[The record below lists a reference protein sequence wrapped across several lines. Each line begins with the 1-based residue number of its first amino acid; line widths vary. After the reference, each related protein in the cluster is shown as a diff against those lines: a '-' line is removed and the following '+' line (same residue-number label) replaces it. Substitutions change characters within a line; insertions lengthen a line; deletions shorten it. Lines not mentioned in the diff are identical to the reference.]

1 MISKVISGKSFS
13 SLCAYLC
20 KDQARG
26 TILKSEGV
34 RDYDYRLMAM
44 DFEQQRELNP
54 AVKSP
59 VLHMILSYYPGE
71 KIEDDLMT
79 RIAEEYLRE
88 LGIQNTQAAI
98 IKHSDRKH
106 PHTHIVVNRINN
118 DGKTIKDNWIGLRAK
133 KTAQS
138 LTLKYGLIQ
147 AEKKTPELTQ
157 LERRSEYEII
167 RYEIYQHILDLLPVC
182 QSLDELK
189 KELAKLHVE
198 MIYKFKGVTMEIQ
211 GLSFKKGE
219 FKFKGSEIDRAFSYK
234 NLRKSLSPT
243 DQKYPQQ
250 KLSKKMDP
258 VQTETLEKRMEKTTE
273 QMGWLLEN
281 LTRPEKQEEN
291 TPSELLRK
299 KRGPGH

>member
-20 KDQARG
+20 KDQARAK
-26 TILKSEGV
+26 ILSSEGV
-34 RDYDYRLMAM
+34 RDYDYRLMAT
-44 DFEQQRELNP
+44 DFERQRELNP

-71 KIEDDLMT
+71 KIKDNLMA
-79 RIAEEYLRE
+79 RIAEEYLQE
-88 LGIQNTQAAI
+88 LDIQNTQSVI

-106 PHTHIVVNRINN
+106 LHTHIVVNRINN

-167 RYEIYQHILDLLPVC
+167 RYEIYQHIQDLLPVC

-189 KELAKLHVE
+189 KELGKQEVE
-198 MIYKFKGVTMEIQ
+198 MIYKFKGSTKEIQ

-234 NLRKSLSPT
+234 NLKKSLSPT
-243 DQKYPQQ
+243 DQKHQQQ
-250 KLSKKMDP
+250 KLSKKMHSG
-258 VQTETLEKRMEKTTE
+258 QSEALEKRIEKTTE
-273 QMGWLLEN
+273 QMAWLLEN